1 MNFEERL
8 QKAID
13 RGTDRRNQKADQA
26 ESAALTEEE
35 LKRLHSNHRLELSE
49 HIEQC
54 TEQVVNHFPGF
65 QSETIYG
72 ERGWGV
78 AISRDDPQTL
88 SKFARKHSITYP
100 LLSDPESQTIEAYG
114 LRHSEPTNAR
124 VDGIARPGIL
134 LIDQE
139 GHIRATLFKSGYK
152 DRHTVEDILQAA
164 KGLDSK

>member
-1 MNFEERL
+1 MSNNFTLSKKNEETLQIDPFSGTYSLFKLLAASRWRSRKSLTRKLASTRLLGATFPDTNPDRPKKGICMNFEERL

-78 AISRDDPQTL
+78 AISRDD
-88 SKFARKHSITYP
+88 
-100 LLSDPESQTIEAYG
+100 
-114 LRHSEPTNAR
+114 
-124 VDGIARPGIL
+124 
-134 LIDQE
+134 
-139 GHIRATLFKSGYK
+139 
-152 DRHTVEDILQAA
+152 
-164 KGLDSK
+164 